1 MDVFTL
7 LILVPI
13 FFAISFVYSS
23 VGFAGGSSYTA
34 MLVLV
39 GIPLSIVPQISLLLN
54 TVVSVMTFSNYVKAR
69 HLSLRVSLPFMSS
82 IPFAFLSGILVLS
95 QKTLLI
101 IFILA
106 LFAASAALF
115 VSASK
120 IKRRQQQI
128 REINLSKLKIMSIGI
143 PVGAF
148 LGLIAGIVGIGGGI
162 WLSPL
167 LILAGLA
174 NPKQAAA
181 AASLFILTNSISGFI
196 GHSLWKPIDFSLLI
210 PLGIVV
216 LAGGLIGSRFGAFK
230 LEHNKIRMIV
240 AGVVAV
246 AGIELSIKFL
256 S

>member
-1 MDVFTL
+1 VDQFII

-39 GIPLSIVPQISLLLN
+39 GVPLSTVPQISLLLN
-54 TVVSVMTFSNYVKAR
+54 IIVSVMTFFNYVKGQ
-69 HLSLRVSLPFMSS
+69 HLSLRLSLPFMSS
-82 IPFAFLSGILVLS
+82 IPFALFSGILMLS
-95 QKTLLI
+95 QKTLLM
-101 IFILA
+101 IFIVA
-106 LFAASAALF
+106 LFAASAALL

-120 IKRRQQQI
+120 IKRRQQLKK
-128 REINLSKLKIMSIGI
+128 INFSKLKIMAIGI

-148 LGLIAGIVGIGGGI
+148 LGFIAGIVGIGGGI

-167 LILAGLA
+167 LILTGLA

-181 AASLFILTNSISGFI
+181 AASLFILTNSIRGFI
-196 GHSLWKPIDFSLLI
+196 GHSIWKSIDFSLLI

-230 LEHNKIRMIV
+230 FDHNKIKMIV

>member
-1 MDVFTL
+1 MDQSII

-13 FFAISFVYSS
+13 FFAISFIYSS

-34 MLVLV
+34 MLVLA
-39 GIPLSIVPQISLLLN
+39 GIPLPTVPHISLLLN
-54 TVVSVMTFSNYVKAR
+54 IIVSVMTFSNYVKAQ
-69 HLSLRVSLPFMSS
+69 HLSLRLSLPFMSS
-82 IPFAFLSGILVLS
+82 IPFAFLSGTLVLF

-101 IFILA
+101 IFIVA
-106 LFAASAALF
+106 LFATSAALF
-115 VSASK
+115 VFASK
-120 IKRRQQQI
+120 IKRQQL
-128 REINLSKLKIMSIGI
+128 RKINFSKLKIMAIGI

-167 LILAGLA
+167 LILTGLA

-196 GHSLWKPIDFSLLI
+196 GHSIWKPIDFSLLI

-216 LAGGLIGSRFGAFK
+216 LVGGLLGSRFGAFK

-240 AGVVAV
+240 AGAVAV

>member
-1 MDVFTL
+1 M
-7 LILVPI
+7 
-13 FFAISFVYSS
+13 A
-23 VGFAGGSSYTA
+23 
-34 MLVLV
+34 
-39 GIPLSIVPQISLLLN
+39 
-54 TVVSVMTFSNYVKAR
+54 
-69 HLSLRVSLPFMSS
+69 
-82 IPFAFLSGILVLS
+82 
-95 QKTLLI
+95 
-101 IFILA
+101 
-106 LFAASAALF
+106 
-115 VSASK
+115 
-120 IKRRQQQI
+120 
-128 REINLSKLKIMSIGI
+128 IGI

-230 LEHNKIRMIV
+230 LDHNKIRMIV